1 MKQRQ
6 LVGEAALETHVAR
19 QPAVVVHDDPHRDT
33 AGWTDRRT
41 VILAIGL
48 VPRYHTTS
56 LDRKSGRD
64 PTAFRGNHNELLRQ
78 AEGVVAQPYSRIG
91 PSSARQMS
99 KREGACAGLNGTGAD
114 IEHVEMSRAGARMS
128 GVPIR

>member
-1 MKQRQ
+1 
-6 LVGEAALETHVAR
+6 
-19 QPAVVVHDDPHRDT
+19 
-33 AGWTDRRT
+33 
-41 VILAIGL
+41 
-48 VPRYHTTS
+48 
-56 LDRKSGRD
+56 
-64 PTAFRGNHNELLRQ
+64 LLRQ

-91 PSSARQMS
+91 PSSARLS